1 MADSSQGSFAGATNV
16 KVKHSSNSKGSS
28 SKSRLDASDLSTTG
42 DRVYVDGLPD
52 STEAGATGG
61 ITSSVTY
68 TAWGDAAPVAGAS
81 GTFAGLTGK
90 YTDVE
95 TEYAVGELVKFS
107 ATLVSD

>member
-1 MADSSQGSFAGATNV
+1 MATTSQGSYAGATSV
-16 KVKHSSNSKGSS
+16 KVKHSSNSKGSG

-68 TAWGDAAPVAGAS
+68 TAWGDSAPVAGAS
-81 GTFAGLTGK
+81 GTFAGITGK

-95 TEYAVGELVKFS
+95 TEWSVGELVKFT
-107 ATLVSD
+107 ATIVSD

>member
-1 MADSSQGSFAGATNV
+1 MATTSQGSYAGATSV
-16 KVKHSSNSKGSS
+16 KVKHSSNSKGSG

-68 TAWGDAAPVAGAS
+68 TAWGDSAPVAGAS
-81 GTFAGLTGK
+81 GTFAGITGK

-95 TEYAVGELVKFS
+95 TEWSVGELVKFT
-107 ATLVSD
+107 ATIVAD

>member
-1 MADSSQGSFAGATNV
+1 MATTSQGSYAGATSV
-16 KVKHSSNSKGSS
+16 KVKHSSNSKGAG
-28 SKSRLDASDLSTTG
+28 SRLDASDLSTTG

-52 STEAGATGG
+52 STVAGATGG

-68 TAWGDAAPVAGAS
+68 TAWGDAAPTAGDA
-81 GTFAGLTGK
+81 GTFAGITGK

-95 TEYAVGELVKFS
+95 VEYAVGELIKFS

>member
-1 MADSSQGSFAGATNV
+1 MATSSQGSFAGATNV
-16 KVKHSSNSKGSS
+16 KIKQSSSSKAS
-28 SKSRLDASDLSTTG
+28 SKSRLDASDLGTTG

-52 STEAGATGG
+52 STEEGATGS
-61 ITSSVTY
+61 ITTTVTY
-68 TAWGDAAPVAGAS
+68 TAWGAAAPVAGAS
-81 GTFAGLTGK
+81 GTFAGITGK

>member
-1 MADSSQGSFAGATNV
+1 MATTSQGSYAGATNV
-16 KVKHSSNSKGSS
+16 KVKHSSNSKGAG
-28 SKSRLDASDLSTTG
+28 SRLDISDLSTTG

-68 TAWGDAAPVAGAS
+68 TAWGDAAPEAGAA
-81 GTFAGLTGK
+81 GTFAGITGH

-95 TEYAVGELVKFS
+95 TEYAVGELVKFT